1 MITCTRRNGTSFALN
16 PDLIER
22 IEATPD
28 TVITLVS
35 GTKYVVA
42 ETVEQLVESVRNF
55 RAAVLIATAA
65 PMSAEPA
72 LDVPHPVRLRSVST
86 PEN

>member
-1 MITCTRRNGTSFALN
+1 MIFCTRRNGTSFALN

-42 ETVEQLVESVRNF
+42 ESVEDLVESVRSF
-55 RAAVLIATAA
+55 RAAVLMATTAPTPPETPRAA
-65 PMSAEPA
+65 
-72 LDVPHPVRLRSVST
+72 HLRSVST
-86 PEN
+86 PEQ

>member
-1 MITCTRRNGTSFALN
+1 MIICTRRNGTSFALN

-42 ETVEQLVESVRNF
+42 ETVEDLVESVRSF
-55 RAAVLIATAA
+55 RAAVLMATTS
-65 PMSAEPA
+65 PDTPRPA
-72 LDVPHPVRLRSVST
+72 RLRSVST
-86 PEN
+86 REQ

>member
-1 MITCTRRNGTSFALN
+1 MIICTRRNGTSFALN

-42 ETVEQLVESVRNF
+42 EPVDDLVHAVRDF
-55 RAAVLIATAA
+55 RASVLIATNT
-65 PMSAEPA
+65 PPSP
-72 LDVPHPVRLRSVST
+72 DVPRQARLRSVSN
-86 PEN
+86 PES